1 MAAKDRADALLR
13 QAVSSDRPRP
23 AAAATSDLDATTAAA
38 PRRGFSAFDQDDLAR
53 ASVLASRLKRR
64 AQDAAES
71 DLDGAVNLAGE
82 ALAGGADPELVVH
95 ALNLFAAHT
104 PAGRELKLGRPV
116 ETAMAALVP
125 TAAALV
131 QVGGGSDGEEKVL
144 DYWREDPLANEHHT
158 HWHVVYPFIG
168 LEKEDAPPELL
179 AKIEEAG
186 LGALSDDELKK
197 VFRYQPRHGELFVYM
212 HQQMLAR
219 YDAERLSVGLKPV
232 EALRPKLPLTEIPE
246 GYDPGAILSGP
257 PFFFGPRKGGKT
269 LDPDGAERLGKW
281 RGAFDKAVDAKAY
294 ETPAGPAALDPTMS
308 ASISRPPCASS
319 AAACRGAPTA
329 TCTTPATASSRTC
342 PIRWTRRSRPAA

>member
-1 MAAKDRADALLR
+1 MPLP
-13 QAVSSDRPRP
+13 SSW
-23 AAAATSDLDATTAAA
+23 
-38 PRRGFSAFDQDDLAR
+38 RRS
-53 ASVLASRLKRR
+53 
-64 AQDAAES
+64 
-71 DLDGAVNLAGE
+71 
-82 ALAGGADPELVVH
+82 
-95 ALNLFAAHT
+95 
-104 PAGRELKLGRPV
+104 
-116 ETAMAALVP
+116 
-125 TAAALV
+125 
-131 QVGGGSDGEEKVL
+131 
-144 DYWREDPLANEHHT
+144 
-158 HWHVVYPFIG
+158 
-168 LEKEDAPPELL
+168 
-179 AKIEEAG
+179 EAG

-232 EALRPKLPLTEIPE
+232 EALRPKLPQTEIPE